1 MTTTKDN
8 FKKAGN
14 LIGSAA
20 NRMSDNELDQVAG
33 GYTYGKI
40 TIKKVNGMYV
50 YTLHNRNLNVT
61 ETYVGKTDKDVMRQL
76 VKHNYDN
83 KQWFIVFTDQNKD
96 IKNIFD
102 VKQLAEDFGIIP
114 KKSKPAA

>member
-40 TIKKVNGMYV
+40 TIKKVKGMYV
-50 YTLHNRNLNVT
+50 YTFHNRNLNVT

-76 VKHNYDN
+76 VQHNYDN
-83 KQWFIVFTDQNKD
+83 KQWFIVFTDQNKNVTD
-96 IKNIFD
+96 IFD

>member
-8 FKKAGN
+8 YKKAGN

-40 TIKKVNGMYV
+40 TIKKVKGMYV
-50 YTLHNRNLNVT
+50 YTFHNRKLNVT
-61 ETYVGKTDKDVMRQL
+61 EAYVGKTDKDVMRQL
-76 VKHNYDN
+76 VQHNYDN
-83 KQWFIVFTDQNKD
+83 KQWFIVFTDKNKNVTD
-96 IKNIFD
+96 IFD

>member
-1 MTTTKDN
+1 
-8 FKKAGN
+8 
-14 LIGSAA
+14 
-20 NRMSDNELDQVAG
+20 
-33 GYTYGKI
+33 
-40 TIKKVNGMYV
+40 MYV

-61 ETYVGKTDKDVMRQL
+61 ETYVGKTKTDALRQL

-83 KQWFIVFTDQNKD
+83 KEWFIVFTDQNKD